1 MIKAGENYKVGIYV
15 RLSRD
20 DERMGES
27 VSIENQKLILT
38 KYCEEQRWEIVDIYC
53 DDGISGTSFER
64 PGVQRLIEDAKDGR
78 INLIL
83 VKDLSRFGRN
93 YIQVGQYTDYLF
105 PMLGIRFIALN
116 DGVDTI
122 NNDNDIMPFKNL
134 FNEFQSKETSKKI
147 KAVKQINAKAGNYLG
162 AYVPYGYMASPEDK
176 HRFIIDEVAAE
187 NVRKLFRYRCQGYG
201 FRKIAGFMNEQRI
214 TPPRDYYYLKIG
226 RESVGF
232 RNHLWNDV
240 TVKKMLRNEVYIG
253 HMVQNKRGTVSYK
266 NHKQIDKPKSEW
278 IKVEN
283 THEPIID
290 MKTWNACVEIDK
302 RNCKARTIKGASEPS
317 LFGGLMRCLD
327 CGFKMRYN
335 EETHTRK
342 NGTRVKYI
350 SYVCNNY
357 SRSGKMACSTH
368 RIYQNPLSE
377 IVLEDIRSRAKR
389 VIEDEQKVRQDLLE
403 EMTNQNAA
411 KQKADKTL
419 LQATKKRIAELER
432 LTQALY
438 EDKVLGTVPDNVFKS
453 LMTRYEAER
462 QEKEIAAKELTEKL
476 SQTAQSEKDI
486 EIYLERI
493 RKYVAV
499 ESLDREMLLELI
511 NCIDIGERKQLG
523 NQKYRDIVIHYNL
536 VDKAG

>member
-147 KAVKQINAKAGNYLG
+147 KAVRQMHIKSGNYLG
-162 AYVPYGYMASPEDK
+162 PYVPYGYMLDPQNK
-176 HRFIIDEVAAE
+176 HRFIVDEVAAE

-201 FRKIAGFMNEQRI
+201 FRKIAELMNDEHI
-214 TPPRDYYYLKIG
+214 LPPRDYYYLKSG
-226 RESVGF
+226 RESVGY
-232 RNHLWNDV
+232 RNHLWSYP
-240 TVKKMLRNEVYIG
+240 TVKVMIRNEVYIG
-253 HMVQNKRGTVSYK
+253 HMVQNKCGTISYK
-266 NHKQIDKPKSEW
+266 NHTRKMKPKSEW
-278 IKVEN
+278 VKVEN

-290 MKTWNACVEIDK
+290 METWNACVQIDE
-302 RNCKARTIKGASEPS
+302 RNHKARSTKDTKTPN
-317 LFGGLMRCLD
+317 LFSGLLLCSD
-327 CGFKMRYN
+327 CGFKMRGHQ
-335 EETHTRK
+335 ERHK
-342 NGTRVKYI
+342 KADGTVTKYKGYI
-350 SYVCNNY
+350 CGNY
-357 SRSGKMACSTH
+357 SRSGNKACTTH
-368 RIYQNPLSE
+368 MIYETALTE
-377 IVLEDIRSRAKR
+377 IVINDIQSRAKR

-403 EMTNQNAA
+403 EITNQNTV

-419 LQATKKRIAELER
+419 LKATKKRIAELER

-453 LMTRYEAER
+453 LITRYEAER
-462 QEKEIAAKELTEKL
+462 EEKEITAKELTEKL